1 MQKTISNISKL
12 DEQLRNLKNEFRY
25 YQKLQEQSKY
35 DYNHYNPTIEISY
48 GVYIDFC
55 NEEILR
61 NRIRLKYLQE
71 KIIDLR
77 KTIKKIQREENKK
90 LLSKHKTHKNKY
102 ESNN

>member
-1 MQKTISNISKL
+1 MS
-12 DEQLRNLKNEFRY
+12 
-25 YQKLQEQSKY
+25 Y
-35 DYNHYNPTIEISY
+35 DI
-48 GVYIDFC
+48 YIDSC

-90 LLSKHKTHKNKY
+90 LLSKHKTYKY

>member
-1 MQKTISNISKL
+1 MIKTISNISKL

-48 GVYIDFC
+48 DIYINSC

-90 LLSKHKTHKNKY
+90 LLSKRKKT
-102 ESNN
+102 

>member
-1 MQKTISNISKL
+1 MS
-12 DEQLRNLKNEFRY
+12 
-25 YQKLQEQSKY
+25 Y
-35 DYNHYNPTIEISY
+35 DI
-48 GVYIDFC
+48 YIDSC

-71 KIIDLR
+71 NIIDVR

>member
-1 MQKTISNISKL
+1 MEKTISNISKL

-35 DYNHYNPTIEISY
+35 DYNHYNPAIEISY
-48 GVYIDFC
+48 DIYIDSC

-90 LLSKHKTHKNKY
+90 LLSKHKTYKNKY